1 MLIKDY
7 VKRSALHYPDTI
19 ACICDESGLKDYTFA
34 KLENRTY
41 RIANALIN
49 IGIKKG
55 DRVGVMLRNRTE
67 FLELYFGITT
77 AGGIVVPINTRL
89 TPMEIAGILNH
100 SGTVAIVGQE
110 PFIQSIETIRAAIPN
125 VRNFIA
131 VGDTSYRRWL
141 NYENIIAQSRDT
153 DPNIDIYDT
162 DLISL
167 NYTSGTTGGR
177 PKAAMTTHRNSI
189 AQGNGHR
196 AIVYREPGEIILG
209 YYPLWHTAI
218 NLYLEYVGAGQTQ
231 VLADFTPKGACELTK
246 KYRPKD
252 VFIPAAALT
261 QWVNYPEFEKY
272 DLSSIKRQ
280 CATGGGALP
289 LATLRK
295 WFKHCADDFEFIA
308 HAEAQTECC
317 SIMTQNKIYRD
328 SIDMMERSMN
338 ELNKKYGFWPAGV
351 PVGKEGMYPIQVRL
365 ADENGKTVPTGVV
378 GEFVHRGD
386 CTIQGYWNEPELTAD
401 SFTPDGWFKSGD
413 LGIKDESGQ
422 MFFVGRRKFSI
433 NSGGE
438 IIYADEIEEVLRM
451 HPAIMEAS
459 VIGVPDEKWGETPK
473 AFCVLKPGASC
484 AADEV
489 IEFTKKYLASYKKPT
504 IIEFI
509 RDEELPRLASG
520 KVAKTELLRREKTPG
535 QAGQT

>member
-1 MLIKDY
+1 MLLKDY
-7 VKRSALHYPDTI
+7 VKRSALHYSDVT
-19 ACICDESGLKDYTFA
+19 ACICDISGLKDYTFA
-34 KLENRTY
+34 KLEDRTY

-55 DRVGVMLRNRTE
+55 DRVGVMLTNRTE

-77 AGGIVVPINTRL
+77 AGGTVVPINTRL
-89 TPMEIAGILNH
+89 TSVEIAGIINH
-100 SGTVAIVGQE
+100 SGTVAIVSQE
-110 PFIQSIETIRAAIPN
+110 PFIGRVETVRAAIPN
-125 VRNFIA
+125 VKNFIA
-131 VGDTSYRRWL
+131 VDDTNYRRWL

-153 DPNIDIYDT
+153 DPSIDIDDT

-196 AIVYREPGEIILG
+196 AIVYREPGEIVLG
-209 YYPLWHTAI
+209 FYPLWHTAI
-218 NLYLEYVGAGQTQ
+218 NLYLEFVGAGQTQ
-231 VLADFTPKGACELTK
+231 VLADFTPKRSCELIER
-246 KYRPKD
+246 YRPKD
-252 VFIPAAALT
+252 LFIPAAALT
-261 QWVNYPEFEKY
+261 QLVNYSEFEKY
-272 DLSSIKRQ
+272 DVSSIKRQ

-295 WFKHCADDFEFIA
+295 WFKHCADDFEFIT

-317 SIMTQNKIYRD
+317 SIMTWKKIYRA
-328 SIDMMERSMN
+328 SIDMIESSMKKLS
-338 ELNKKYGFWPAGV
+338 EKYGFWPAGV

-365 ADENGKTVPTGVV
+365 ADDNGKTVPTGVV

-386 CTIQGYWNEPELTAD
+386 CTIHGYWNEPELTAQ
-401 SFTPDGWFKSGD
+401 SFTHNGWFKSGD
-413 LGIKDESGQ
+413 LGIKDESGE
-422 MFFVGRRKFSI
+422 MFFVGRKKFAI

-451 HPAIMEAS
+451 HPAIMEAC

-473 AFCVLKPGASC
+473 AFCVLIPGANC
-484 AADEV
+484 AADEL
-489 IEFTKKYLASYKKPT
+489 IEFTKQYLASYKKPT
-504 IIEFI
+504 IVEFI
-509 RDEELPRLASG
+509 SDEELPRLASG
-520 KVAKTELLRREKTPG
+520 KVAKAELRKKLTEASPLSG
-535 QAGQT
+535 